1 VAILLREH
9 PLPAPV
15 QWRRGILPVERIRH
29 LHSAPPERPGPSR
42 GSP

>member
-1 VAILLREH
+1 LREH

-15 QWRRGILPVERIRH
+15 QRRMGRPPVERIRH

-42 GSP
+42 G